1 MLVCIWDKGILC
13 IKDGLR
19 LGLKSFSRYDR
30 ISCGVVL
37 LIMWLFYID
46 ENRHYKKKCGD
57 KWYIEKKFVDD
68 FGPLSGYPVTC
79 ATSGYPF
86 YTKCICAK
94 TTKLDFL
101 FRE

>member
-1 MLVCIWDKGILC
+1 MV
-13 IKDGLR
+13 
-19 LGLKSFSRYDR
+19 Y
-30 ISCGVVL
+30 V
-37 LIMWLFYID
+37 
-46 ENRHYKKKCGD
+46 
-57 KWYIEKKFVDD
+57 EKKFVDD
-68 FGPLSGYPVTC
+68 FGPLSGYPVTY